1 MSTEAEAR
9 AALYRCLKPDACAVK
24 NPGKFCSS
32 CRMKALRADPEMEAK
47 RVATF
52 RARFADPDFKAK
64 HCAASAERLA
74 KWRETDEGAAFVKAN
89 GKANLVEANSPEN
102 TQKRIR
108 AIRAALMGWCPEDR
122 WDEYRKMAR
131 SMPAPEARRII
142 EADIAAKERA
152 RFKALSPFER
162 DMERIANGA
171 RIVEQFR
178 PRKTDHAFSIVG
190 SSMA

>member
-1 MSTEAEAR
+1 M
-9 AALYRCLKPDACAVK
+9 K

-52 RARFADPDFKAK
+52 RARFADAEFKAK

-74 KWRETDEGAAFVKAN
+74 KWRATEEGSTFVNAN
-89 GKANLVEANSPEN
+89 SRANLVLANSPEN
-102 TQKRIR
+102 TEKRIR
-108 AIRAALMGWCPEDR
+108 NIRVALMGWCPEDR

-131 SMPAPEARRII
+131 TMPAPEARRII
-142 EADIAAKERA
+142 EADLAAKERA
-152 RFKALSPFER
+152 RLKALSPFER
-162 DMERIANGA
+162 DMERIAKGA
-171 RIVEQFR
+171 RIVEQFT
-178 PRKTDHAFSIVG
+178 PRKADHAFSIIG